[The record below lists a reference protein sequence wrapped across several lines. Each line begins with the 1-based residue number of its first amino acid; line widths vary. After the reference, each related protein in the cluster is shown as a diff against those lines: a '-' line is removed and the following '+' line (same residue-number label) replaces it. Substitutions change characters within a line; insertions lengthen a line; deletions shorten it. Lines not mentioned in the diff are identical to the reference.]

1 MEKIN
6 WERWAAVSVCAAA
19 AGAAIWLGGRVIVT
33 CLLPF
38 VLAWGLSLFITPM
51 AERISRRLHCSTK
64 LCAILL
70 LTVTLCLTVL
80 LIGVSVNRLLAELQG
95 LLNRLLEQGSASE
108 GILAGNMDYFGG
120 VFSKIG
126 FFRKLS
132 DEGYTAAF
140 RERFNKMV
148 GNALSEAIASASAE
162 LPRFA
167 AKMIAA
173 MPSVLL
179 FIAVTVI
186 AGFYFC
192 VDRRGIENGLLALL
206 PASVRAKTPAW
217 RQRIKQISFRY
228 LKAYLVLLLLTFAQL
243 FLGLCILRVEYAFLL
258 AALIALVDIL
268 PVFGVGTVLVPW
280 AAVELLRRQFKLGIG
295 LLILYGVVSLVHQ
308 ITEPKLVGKSLGLHP
323 LLTLAAGY
331 VGFRLFSVGG
341 MVLAPLAALL
351 LKGIFAA
358 TRKNQGQ

>member
-1 MEKIN
+1 MKSLN
-6 WERWAAVSVCAAA
+6 WERWAAMAICIAATI
-19 AGAAIWLGGRVIVT
+19 AAIWLGGRLVVT

-38 VLAWGLSLFITPM
+38 ILAWGLSLLITPA

-70 LTVTLCLTVL
+70 LTGALCSIVF

-95 LLNRLLEQGSASE
+95 LLNRLLDQGNLTE
-108 GILAGNMDYFGG
+108 GILAGKLNYFDDVVAKTGIFG
-120 VFSKIG
+120 RLADS
-126 FFRKLS
+126 
-132 DEGYTAAF
+132 GYTAAF
-140 RERFNKMV
+140 RERFNEMV
-148 GNALSEAIASASAE
+148 NNALSDAISAASAE
-162 LPRFA
+162 LPRVA

-192 VDRRGIENGLLALL
+192 VDRRGIEEGVMRLL
-206 PASVRAKTPAW
+206 PNSIRQKVPRW
-217 RQRIKQISFRY
+217 RQNIKRGSFRY

-243 FLGLCILRVEYAFLL
+243 FLGFCILRVEYAFLL

-268 PVFGVGTVLVPW
+268 PVFGVGTVLIPW
-280 AAVELLRRQFKLGIG
+280 AAVELLRRQLRLGIG

-308 ITEPKLVGKSLGLHP
+308 VTEPKLVGKSLGLHP

-331 VGFRLFSVGG
+331 VGFQLFGVLG
-341 MVLAPLAALL
+341 MALAPLVALL
-351 LKGIFAA
+351 LKGALA
-358 TRKNQGQ
+358 GASEKR

>member
-1 MEKIN
+1 MEKIK
-6 WERWAAVSVCAAA
+6 WDRWAAVAICVAA
-19 AGAAIWLGGRVIVT
+19 AGAAIWLGGRLIIT

-38 VLAWGLSLFITPM
+38 LLAWGLSLFITPA

-70 LTVTLCLTVL
+70 LTGALCLTVL

-95 LLNRLLEQGSASE
+95 LLNRLLEQGDVSD

-120 VFSKIG
+120 IFSKIG
-126 FFRKLS
+126 FFQRLS
-132 DEGYTAAF
+132 EDGHTAVF
-140 RERFNKMV
+140 RERFNEMV
-148 GNALSEAIASASAE
+148 GKALSEAIASVSAE
-162 LPRFA
+162 LPRVA

-192 VDRRGIENGLLALL
+192 VDRRGIENSLSRLL
-206 PASVRAKTPAW
+206 PKSIRAKLPDW
-217 RQRIKQISFRY
+217 QQNVKRVSFRY
-228 LKAYLVLLLLTFAQL
+228 LKAYLILLLLTFAQL

-258 AALIALVDIL
+258 AAVIALVDVL
-268 PVFGVGTVLVPW
+268 PIFGVGTVLIPW
-280 AAVELLRRQFKLGIG
+280 AAVELLRQQFRLGIG

-308 ITEPKLVGKSLGLHP
+308 VTEPKLVGKSLGLHP
-323 LLTLAAGY
+323 LLTLVAGY
-331 VGFRLFSVGG
+331 VGFQLFGVMG
-341 MVLAPLAALL
+341 MVLAPPTALF
-351 LKGIFAA
+351 LKGLILGA
-358 TRKNQGQ
+358 QGRR